1 MAVAILKRTMPSTTK
16 QSTTKQ
22 RRLRMWRHVQNSYYC
37 GAYQKDLTCTIQSCD
52 HLESQIPLSRAKSF
66 DRSYIT
72 DPRILNRRNYLAD
85 TNLWFFQAKLC
96 NVDFC
101 LSCALNSVL

>member
-22 RRLRMWRHVQNSYYC
+22 RRLRMWRHVQNGYYC
-37 GAYQKDLTCTIQSCD
+37 GAYQKDLSCTIQSCD

-66 DRSYIT
+66 DSGYYHCH
-72 DPRILNRRNYLAD
+72 RN
-85 TNLWFFQAKLC
+85 AKAHSNAKCDIGTLPPK
-96 NVDFC
+96 
-101 LSCALNSVL
+101 LSPLELLF